1 MKPAIAV
8 LAVSLSA
15 LAAKN
20 PAPQTIKF
28 DLSKDGI
35 EHIVGSFT
43 VEVWKKSTTV
53 SIVVQNNSPAQ
64 LRRVSGC
71 VQGASGTCA
80 FKFWNTE
87 TLPPGGSFRRTLT
100 EAGELTGPF
109 TAALE
114 EIDPDKFAKIRRI
127 YVEWIEGSDGVLARE
142 QLMASLAN
150 SSRFKLV
157 EDPKLADAFLR
168 GHCEE
173 REKGTLNQTSALEQS
188 TNRSTGMKAGLA
200 VGNGDGNTAGVLGV
214 AGGVHRESGKTASDS
229 TEWTEIVKTKNL
241 ALRLVTVEGEGIWGW
256 DDSKPCQ
263 KQHPT
268 CAIDDLVST
277 AR

>member
-64 LRRVSGC
+64 LRRVSVC

-200 VGNGDGNTAGVLGV
+200 VGTGTATLRASSAWLV
-214 AGGVHRESGKTASDS
+214 AY
-229 TEWTEIVKTKNL
+229 
-241 ALRLVTVEGEGIWGW
+241 
-256 DDSKPCQ
+256 
-263 KQHPT
+263 
-268 CAIDDLVST
+268 T
-277 AR
+277 ARAVRQLRIRRSGRRLSRRRTWRFAWSLSKGKGSGAGTIRNRVRSSIPPAQ